1 MSRREDRWR
10 KYYACENEHKRSYL
24 RKMTEKDSVNIIRE
38 LYQYARVL
46 NGDTGCTVLDK
57 RRIDNLARVH
67 AVFNKVTNER
77 T

>member
-1 MSRREDRWR
+1 
-10 KYYACENEHKRSYL
+10 
-24 RKMTEKDSVNIIRE
+24 MTEKDSVNIIRE